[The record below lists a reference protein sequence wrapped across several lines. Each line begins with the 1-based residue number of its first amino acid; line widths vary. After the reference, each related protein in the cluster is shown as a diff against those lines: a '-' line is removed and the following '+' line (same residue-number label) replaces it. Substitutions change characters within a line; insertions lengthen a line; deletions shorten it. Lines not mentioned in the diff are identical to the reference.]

1 MSAMLIAAPF
11 VHVFPFYGLRQR
23 CCWGRRES
31 WFDENNIIIGVCGRC
46 CGGGGSGSVDTTN
59 GSDGGCGGCGGGS
72 RGSGCGSGL
81 PKGLLGKRDG
91 FSFFD
96 IAGDWVICQ
105 GFTLLLL
112 LLA

>member
-1 MSAMLIAAPF
+1 ML
-11 VHVFPFYGLRQR
+11 L
-23 CCWGRRES
+23 
-31 WFDENNIIIGVCGRC
+31 
-46 CGGGGSGSVDTTN
+46 GGGGSGSADTTN

-72 RGSGCGSGL
+72 GCGSGL
-81 PKGLLGKRDG
+81 LKGLLGKGDG